1 MDSVEA
7 VSDLNIENADAPVA
21 ARPDWQYWVGAV
33 CAFLMAA
40 LWLVAGVYK
49 LSDLSAMQLKMTQLL
64 VPVSLSMLATV
75 ALAISEVFAGVLLL
89 RAGWRRWGGY
99 FSSFLLLVFMAYVA
113 INYEPLRG
121 ADCSCFPWIE
131 RAVGP
136 GFFIGDGVMLALALA
151 AAVFSRP
158 SVNLQRALVTLV
170 AICVL
175 GGVALAVDRLG
186 PAADA
191 NVPATITVDG
201 QPYSLH
207 EGKAFLYFFNPTCLH
222 CLEAGQTMATF
233 EWEADVLGIA
243 TQDPDFVPGFFED
256 AGLTNV
262 KVSPDLDTLRE
273 AFPFTDAPYAV
284 AIEDGQVKERFQF
297 FEQPEF
303 GDKLRE
309 HGFIK

>member
-1 MDSVEA
+1 
-7 VSDLNIENADAPVA
+7 
-21 ARPDWQYWVGAV
+21 
-33 CAFLMAA
+33 
-40 LWLVAGVYK
+40 VYK
-49 LSDLSAMQLKMTQLL
+49 LIDLSAMQLKMTQLL
-64 VPVSLSMLATV
+64 VPVSLSTPATV
-75 ALAISEVFAGVLLL
+75 ALAISELFAGVLLL

-113 INYEPLRG
+113 VNYEPLRG

-151 AAVFSRP
+151 AALFSP
-158 SVNLQRALVTLV
+158 PPVNPRKAVVALL
-170 AICVL
+170 AICAL

-191 NVPATITVDG
+191 NVPAAITVDG
-201 QPYSLH
+201 RPYSLH

-233 EWEADVLGIA
+233 EWQADLLGIA

-273 AFPFTDAPYAV
+273 AFPFQDAPYAV
-284 AIEDGQVKERFQF
+284 AIENGQVKERFQF